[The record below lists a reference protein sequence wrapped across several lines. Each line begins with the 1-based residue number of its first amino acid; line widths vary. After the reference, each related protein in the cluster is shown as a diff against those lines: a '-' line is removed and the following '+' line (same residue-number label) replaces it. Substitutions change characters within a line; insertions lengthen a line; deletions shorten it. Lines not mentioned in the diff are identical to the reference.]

1 MIYLYW
7 FSRMLFI
14 TSSTIAS
21 EASVVDIFVIQ
32 SPLNAGASFGIDDT
46 ISVVLLGVALC
57 AGWGS
62 GAGVV
67 SVAVCA
73 GCAVVVVLFTA
84 LCAGWDAACAGCA
97 AVLAAG

>member
-1 MIYLYW
+1 MFFIYFYEIGLNKVDLYW

-46 ISVVLLGVALC
+46 ISVVLLGVA
-57 AGWGS
+57 S
-62 GAGVV
+62 
-67 SVAVCA
+67 
-73 GCAVVVVLFTA
+73 
-84 LCAGWDAACAGCA
+84 CAGWDAACAGCA